1 MRTGDLMRRDR
12 EGFYYFVDR
21 VGDTF
26 RWKGEN
32 VATAKSP
39 LRCQPRRA

>member
-1 MRTGDLMRRDR
+1 VRRRPRSGDLMRRDAV
-12 EGFYYFVDR
+12 GFYYFIDR

-32 VATAKSP
+32 ISAS
-39 LRCQPRRA
+39 